1 MNSRSRRGKRW
12 HEKKEVQEKEERKPN
27 LKPNLFYNKGLK

>member
-12 HEKKEVQEKEERKPN
+12 HEKKEEVQEYKKRKKEN
-27 LKPNLFYNKGLK
+27 LI